1 MKYPMIELGLARFAT
16 PEEISTFEKVD
27 ALLEKVSDETFDNI
41 VSAIS
46 DYAFDYQGTRKYYQR
61 VYRIAKKLGLK
72 TSELLLWYYVEN

>member
-27 ALLEKVSDETFDNI
+27 ALLEKVSDENFDNI

-46 DYAFDYQGTRKYYQR
+46 DYAFDYQGSRKYYQR
-61 VYRIAKKLGLK
+61 VYRIAKKLGLE
-72 TSELLLWYYVEN
+72 TSELMLWYYVEN